1 MARPTEGDA
10 GNILMLS
17 TNDLSMY
24 QARLSTSSNPLSS
37 ENMVS
42 SHLPFHTDYLLTL
55 AETPLDPLSE
65 LQFSDAAFSARE
77 TAVNSSCHTLEGEYD
92 RTFNKNVET
101 EPEPEP
107 EPHWIEE
114 FMFSGLDVGPQPWG
128 TL

>member
-1 MARPTEGDA
+1 MASPTEGDA

-42 SHLPFHTDYLLTL
+42 SNLLFHTDYFLTL
-55 AETPLDPLSE
+55 AENSLDPLSE

-77 TAVNSSCHTLEGEYD
+77 TAVNSSRHTLERGFD
-92 RTFNKNVET
+92 RTPNKNVET

-114 FMFSGLDVGPQPWG
+114 FMFSGLNVGPQPWG